1 MEKSR
6 ILGIMLIALIVIG
19 GGISVLQSQTRSSP
33 PLTGIT
39 IDPGHQ
45 AASTLLMVAKDK
57 GFFASHGLNV
67 TFIETPAA
75 AAAVQNLLSR
85 KTDYGFFN
93 NYIISGPQLY
103 NTSVRVIGTLF
114 ESDTNYVVARR
125 DRGVTTVQDLEGK
138 RIGVTKGSVREY
150 FLDRFF
156 ILNGLSLR
164 TVTVVDLPPSQLVDA
179 LANGDIDAS
188 FSPEPY
194 VYRMRQKLGGNAAV
208 WPTNLGQHQQYSLV
222 CTAATLRERPEITEA
237 LLASVIE
244 AEAYVNSHP
253 DEAKKIA
260 RTQTNF
266 DERYMDQDWQNHHFS
281 VMLSQS
287 LITSMEDE
295 TRWRIRN
302 NVTNISE
309 VPDFSWYI
317 APEILA
323 GLNPLSVN
331 LIQ

>member
-93 NYIISGPQLY
+93 DYIISGPQLY

-125 DRGVTTVQDLEGK
+125 DRGVTTVKDLEGK
-138 RIGVTKGSVREY
+138 RIGVTKGSVGEY

-208 WPTNLGQHQQYSLV
+208 WPTNLGQHQQYSLI

-237 LLASVIE
+237 LLTSVIE

-309 VPDFSWYI
+309 VPDFSRYI

-323 GLNPLSVN
+323 GLNPSSVN
-331 LIQ
+331 LIR